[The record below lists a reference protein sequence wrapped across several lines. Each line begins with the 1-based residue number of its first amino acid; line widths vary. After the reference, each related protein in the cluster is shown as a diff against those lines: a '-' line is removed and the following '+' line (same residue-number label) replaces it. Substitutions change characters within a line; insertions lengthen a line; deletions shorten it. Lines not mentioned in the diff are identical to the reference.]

1 MSKVKGVKVI
11 DVKSTAIYD
20 FHLEKIKS
28 IVQKY
33 KFEKIMLPIL
43 ASESTFIRTIGES
56 EIVQKEMFK
65 IQGRNKIVL
74 RPEGTA
80 LLAEHL
86 LNTSALRHKN
96 PKRYRYHGPMFR
108 YEQPQKGRYRQFYQ
122 LGMESFNI
130 SPLIQEQE
138 VFSAAWEIIN
148 LMGLSESVELEINNL
163 GESHERRR
171 YKKDLVEFLK
181 SCSLNAE
188 QLKNL
193 ERNPLRCLDTK
204 DDNFLKQ
211 LENAPKITEYVDQK
225 KFSILL
231 EYLRDIGLP
240 FKVNPLLVRGL
251 DYYSGTVFE
260 WKVQSKDLGSQ
271 STLCAG
277 GRYDT
282 IFENMGSAESTT
294 AFGLAFGME
303 RMMKVS
309 QLKTP
314 QFPKSIYLFAK
325 EEEDLT
331 DALKVLGKSSLSIFF
346 EDRILSFNSH
356 IKKARSYSEVLYL
369 SKGKVWDMDGRE
381 RDL

>member
-1 MSKVKGVKVI
+1 MSKVKGVKAI
-11 DVKSTAIYD
+11 DVKGTAIYD
-20 FHLEKIKS
+20 LHLDKIKS
-28 IVQKY
+28 IIQKY

-56 EIVQKEMFK
+56 DIVQKEMFK
-65 IQGRNKIVL
+65 IQGSKKVVL

-80 LLAEHL
+80 LLVEHL
-86 LNTSALRHKN
+86 LDTSALRHKN
-96 PKRYRYHGPMFR
+96 PKRYWYHGPMFR

-130 SPLIQEQE
+130 SPLIQELE
-138 VFSAAWEIIN
+138 VFAAVWEIMN
-148 LMGLSESVELEINNL
+148 LIGLSESVELEINNL
-163 GESHERRR
+163 GESHERKR
-171 YKKDLVEFLK
+171 YKEDLVEFLK

-204 DDNFLKQ
+204 DDNLLRQLK
-211 LENAPKITEYVDQK
+211 NAPKITEYVDQK
-225 KFSILL
+225 KFSTLL
-231 EYLRDIGLP
+231 EYLRDIGVP

-251 DYYSGTVFE
+251 DYYCGTVFE
-260 WKVQSKDLGSQ
+260 WKVKSEALGSQ

-277 GRYDT
+277 GRYDK
-282 IFENMGSAESTT
+282 IFENMGAEPST

-303 RMMKVS
+303 RMMEVS
-309 QLKTP
+309 QLKTT
-314 QFPKSIYLFAK
+314 QSSKSIYLFAK
-325 EEEDLT
+325 EEKDLT
-331 DALKVLGKSSLSIFF
+331 DALKVLCKSSLSIFF
-346 EDRILSFNSH
+346 EDRILSFHSH
-356 IKKARSYSEVLYL
+356 MKKASSYSEVLYL